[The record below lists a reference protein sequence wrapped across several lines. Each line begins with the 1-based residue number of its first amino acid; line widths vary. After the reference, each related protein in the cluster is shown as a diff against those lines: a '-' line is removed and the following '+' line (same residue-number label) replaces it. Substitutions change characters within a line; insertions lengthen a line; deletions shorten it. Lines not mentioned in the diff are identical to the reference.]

1 MIPLE
6 LNPRYERSH
15 MVYPGR
21 RGDRYLLSYFWFLE
35 RQKETYQH
43 SPVIKSRPNHS
54 CLQRSATPR
63 TEPRV
68 QLNRIM
74 TGSLTKILFEVVS
87 DSVLAM
93 HQCAC
98 SMRRALDAKRRQAG
112 MMSERTWGRNVLEA
126 AHTHPLPAAQPSG
139 STGATDSLA
148 GKNRRTWAYFL
159 TSVCDES
166 FISLFESFSWMKTLH
181 LFTQWTHKRVC
192 VRARAYLSLT
202 HTYIYAACW
211 IFSLCVREI
220 CTYICIYICIC
231 SVLNSLIVCVWIWER
246 GKMRTEYQQFNLD
259 LPQSQLVIKYGTAK
273 KLQIIKILHPYVV
286 HVLDMPV
293 NLIQQ

>member
-6 LNPRYERSH
+6 LSPRYERSH

-21 RGDRYLLSYFWFLE
+21 RGDRYLSSYFWFLE

-159 TSVCDES
+159 TSVSDES

-192 VRARAYLSLT
+192 VSVRVHISLT
-202 HTYIYAACW
+202 HIY
-211 IFSLCVREI
+211 S
-220 CTYICIYICIC
+220 C
-231 SVLNSLIVCVWIWER
+231 SVLNSLAVYERDMHKYIHLYMYMQCVEFSHSVCVHMRKRKNENWIP
-246 GKMRTEYQQFNLD
+246 TL
-259 LPQSQLVIKYGTAK
+259 
-273 KLQIIKILHPYVV
+273 
-286 HVLDMPV
+286 
-293 NLIQQ
+293 